1 MIGAEVVGGK
11 EEGQALVE
19 SLNLFG
25 HMANI
30 GDVRSMIIHPA
41 STTHSQV
48 PNEDRKTGGIT
59 DGYVRIC
66 VGIENVDDLIDDL
79 EQALV

>member
-1 MIGAEVVGGK
+1 
-11 EEGQALVE
+11 
-19 SLNLFG
+19 
-25 HMANI
+25 MANI

-48 PNEDRKTGGIT
+48 PSTDREKGGIT

-66 VGIENVDDLIDDL
+66 VGIEHVDDLIEDL
-79 EQALV
+79 KQALV